1 MGKAEQAQNIA
12 TEDQRRNL
20 SPLMVLELQRSLRQ
34 ARLERLKSLGDA
46 WKAAATISGLTIED
60 QWPPAPSKP
69 DNVPPAPAVDGA
81 KP

>member
-1 MGKAEQAQNIA
+1 MSSELASEQ
-12 TEDQRRNL
+12 ERRNL

-60 QWPPAPSKP
+60 NWPPTPTRST
-69 DNVPPAPAVDGA
+69 DVPPAPAADA
-81 KP
+81 IKP